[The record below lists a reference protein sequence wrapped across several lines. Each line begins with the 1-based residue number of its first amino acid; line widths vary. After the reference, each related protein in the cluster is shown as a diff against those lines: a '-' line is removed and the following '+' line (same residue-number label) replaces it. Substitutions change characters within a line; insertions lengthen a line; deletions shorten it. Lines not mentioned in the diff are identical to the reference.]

1 MSDKKQLPR
10 AGFQLRKK
18 PQQQD
23 DTLIKLYEESELA
36 KSGKT
41 TSAKQT
47 PETKENPKSKD
58 DLSRNDRDVVE
69 RASRKDSKLLAK
81 EKEKN
86 AKKLAKLE
94 AKNAKKASRSH
105 KKAKN
110 LEIKPKEKKSKKGLV
125 VFLVFLIILIGVAVA
140 TFFIFKPSI
149 NEQGSKDTQVK
160 TTADEIY
167 YSKLTGR
174 EVSADKVG
182 IAATCIM
189 IENSP
194 EARPQSGLDQAG
206 VVYEAIAEGGITRF
220 MAIFQE
226 SKPQYIGPVR
236 SLRMTY
242 AEFAKPYHCSIA
254 HVGGADNALNLVRNN
269 PEYRDIDQFFN
280 DDSYWRISS
289 RWAPHNVYTSFEAL
303 DQLNANRGYT
313 SSEFNGFS
321 RIKPDTNTANAE
333 ITARNIHI
341 EMSGDLFN
349 IVYNYDEAANNYK
362 RSFATGEAH
371 EVTNEKGE
379 SSQLAPDVVIAL
391 ETDAV
396 ARPGSPYSDYRTVG
410 SGNAYIFQNGTVTTA
425 KWQRDSVDSELRFL
439 DENNEEIKLNR
450 GQVWISIYPSNNSI
464 SWD

>member
-23 DTLIKLYEESELA
+23 DTLIKLYEESEL
-36 KSGKT
+36 KKKGKAP
-41 TSAKQT
+41 SAKQASK
-47 PETKENPKSKD
+47 PKEKD
-58 DLSRNDRDVVE
+58 DLSKNNEDVIE
-69 RASRKDSKLLAK
+69 KATRKDTKLLAK
-81 EKEKN
+81 EEERN
-86 AKKLAKLE
+86 AKKLAKAE
-94 AKNAKKASRSH
+94 AKNAKKAS

-110 LEIKPKEKKSKKGLV
+110 LEIKPKNKKSRKTLII
-125 VFLVFLIILIGVAVA
+125 FLVILFILVSVGTAVYFLMGPKI
-140 TFFIFKPSI
+140 S
-149 NEQGSKDTQVK
+149 EQISGDNQIK
-160 TTADEIY
+160 TAADEIY

-174 EVSADKVG
+174 EVSSNEVG

-254 HVGGADNALNLVRNN
+254 HVGGSENALSLVRNN

-303 DQLNANRGYT
+303 DELNANRGYT
-313 SSEFNGFS
+313 TSEFNGFS
-321 RIKPDTNTANAE
+321 RVKPDTDTRSAD
-333 ITARNIHI
+333 ITARTIRI

-371 EVTNEKGE
+371 EVVNESGE
-379 SSQLAPDVVIAL
+379 TTQLAPDVVIAL

-410 SGNAYIFQNGTVTTA
+410 GGKAYIFQNGTATSA
-425 KWQRDSVDSELRFL
+425 KWQRESVDSELKFINE
-439 DENNEEIKLNR
+439 DGEEIELNR
-450 GQVWISIYPSNNSI
+450 GQVWISIYPSNNSV
-464 SWD
+464 SWE

>member
-1 MSDKKQLPR
+1 MNNKKQLPR

-23 DTLIKLYEESELA
+23 DTLIKLYKESELT
-36 KSGKT
+36 KKDET
-41 TSAKQT
+41 TSAKS
-47 PETKENPKSKD
+47 KEELKDELSK
-58 DLSRNDRDVVE
+58 NNEDVVE
-69 RASRKDSKLLAK
+69 KASRKDSKLLAK

-86 AKKLAKLE
+86 AKKLAKIE
-94 AKNAKKASRSH
+94 AKNAKKA

-110 LEIKPKEKKSKKGLV
+110 LEIKPKAKKSHKGLAI
-125 VFLVFLIILIGVAVA
+125 FLVLLIILAGAGA
-140 TFFIFKPSI
+140 GAYFLMGPRMS
-149 NEQGSKDTQVK
+149 EQNSNGNQIK
-160 TTADEIY
+160 TAADEIY

-194 EARPQSGLDQAG
+194 DARPQSGLDQAG

-269 PEYRDIDQFFN
+269 PDYRDIDQFFN
-280 DDSYWRISS
+280 DGSYWRISS

-303 DQLNANRGYT
+303 DALNANRGYT
-313 SSEFNGFS
+313 TSEFNGFS
-321 RIKPDTNTANAE
+321 RFKPDTNTAADE
-333 ITARNIHI
+333 VTARTIRI
-341 EMSGDLFN
+341 ELSSDLYN
-349 IVYNYDEAANNYK
+349 PVYTYDEAANNYR

-371 EVTNEKGE
+371 EVTSENGDI
-379 SSQLAPDVVIAL
+379 SQLTPDVVIAL

-396 ARPGSPYSDYRTVG
+396 SRAGTPYADYRTVG
-410 SGNAYIFQNGTVTTA
+410 GGNAYIFQNGTVTSA
-425 KWQRDSVDSELRFL
+425 KWQRDSVDSELRFIN
-439 DENNEEIKLNR
+439 ENNEEVKLNR

-464 SWD
+464 SWE

>member
-1 MSDKKQLPR
+1 MNNKKQLPR

-23 DTLIKLYEESELA
+23 DTLIKLYKESELA
-36 KSGKT
+36 KKNDT
-41 TSAKQT
+41 TSAKS
-47 PETKENPKSKD
+47 KEELKDELSK
-58 DLSRNDRDVVE
+58 NDEDVIKK
-69 RASRKDSKLLAK
+69 ASRKDSKLLAK
-81 EKEKN
+81 EEEKN
-86 AKKLAKLE
+86 AKKLAKIE
-94 AKNAKKASRSH
+94 AKNAKKAGKRA
-105 KKAKN
+105 KRAKN
-110 LEIKPKEKKSKKGLV
+110 LEIKPKAKKSHKGLV
-125 VFLVFLIILIGVAVA
+125 VFLVLLLILAGAGAVA
-140 TFFIFKPSI
+140 YFLMGPKIS
-149 NEQGSKDTQVK
+149 EQSSNNNQIK
-160 TTADEIY
+160 TAADEIY

-194 EARPQSGLDQAG
+194 DARPQSGLDQAG

-254 HVGGADNALNLVRNN
+254 HVGGSDNALNLVRNN

-280 DDSYWRISS
+280 DGSYWRISS

-303 DQLNANRGYT
+303 DKLNINRGYT
-313 SSEFNGFS
+313 TSEFNGFS
-321 RIKPDTNTANAE
+321 RVKPDTNTATGE
-333 ITARNIHI
+333 ITARTIRI
-341 EMSGDLFN
+341 ELSSDLYN
-349 IVYNYDEAANNYK
+349 PVYTYDEVANNYK

-371 EVTNEKGE
+371 EAASESGE
-379 SSQLAPDVVIAL
+379 TTQLTPDVVIAI

-396 ARPGSPYSDYRTVG
+396 SRAGTSYADYRTVG
-410 SGNAYIFQNGTVTTA
+410 GGNAFVFQNGTVTSA
-425 KWQRDSVDSELRFL
+425 KWQRESVDSELKFV

-464 SWD
+464 SWE

>member
-1 MSDKKQLPR
+1 MSDKKPLPR

-36 KSGKT
+36 KRDK
-41 TSAKQT
+41 K
-47 PETKENPKSKD
+47 PEDKKPKD
-58 DLSRNDRDVVE
+58 DLSRNDEDVIKK
-69 RASRKDSKLLAK
+69 ASRKDSKLLAK
-81 EKEKN
+81 EEEKN
-86 AKKLAKLE
+86 AKKLAKAE
-94 AKNAKKASRSH
+94 AKLAKKAAKAP
-105 KKAKN
+105 KKAKAPKS
-110 LEIKPKEKKSKKGLV
+110 EKPKSKKALV
-125 VFLVFLIILIGVAVA
+125 SIVIILLLAGAI
-140 TFFIFKPSI
+140 TFAALYFLKP
-149 NEQGSKDTQVK
+149 NLTEQNLDGDQAK
-160 TTADEIY
+160 TAADEIY

-174 EVSADKVG
+174 EVAADKVG

-194 EARPQSGLDQAG
+194 DARPQSGLEQAG

-220 MAIFQE
+220 MAIYQE

-280 DDSYWRISS
+280 GDSYWRISS
-289 RWAPHNVYTSFEAL
+289 RWAPHNVYTSFESL
-303 DQLNANRGYT
+303 DQLNINRGYT
-313 SSEFNGFS
+313 TSEFNGFT
-321 RIKPDTNTANAE
+321 RFKPDTNTMTGE
-333 ITARNIHI
+333 ITARTIRI
-341 EMSGDLFN
+341 ELSSDLYN
-349 IVYNYDEAANNYK
+349 PVYTYDEAANNYK
-362 RSFATGEAH
+362 RSFATGDPH
-371 EVTNEKGE
+371 MVTSESGE
-379 SSQLAPDVVIAL
+379 LSQIAPDTVIAL

-410 SGNAYIFQNGTVTTA
+410 GGNAFIFQNGTVTSA

-439 DENNEEIKLNR
+439 DENNEEVKLNR

-464 SWD
+464 SWE

>member
-1 MSDKKQLPR
+1 MNNKKQLPR

-23 DTLIKLYEESELA
+23 DTLIKLYKESELT
-36 KSGKT
+36 KKDET
-41 TSAKQT
+41 TSAKS
-47 PETKENPKSKD
+47 KEELKDELSK
-58 DLSRNDRDVVE
+58 NNEDVVE
-69 RASRKDSKLLAK
+69 KASRKDSKLLAK

-86 AKKLAKLE
+86 AKKLAKIE
-94 AKNAKKASRSH
+94 AKNAKKAN
-105 KKAKN
+105 KKAKKAKD
-110 LEIKPKEKKSKKGLV
+110 LEIKPKAKKSHKGLAIFLV
-125 VFLVFLIILIGVAVA
+125 LLVFLAGAGAAAYFLMGPRV
-140 TFFIFKPSI
+140 S
-149 NEQGSKDTQVK
+149 EQNSNGNQIK
-160 TTADEIY
+160 TAADEIY

-194 EARPQSGLDQAG
+194 DARPQSGLDQAG

-236 SLRMTY
+236 SLRMAY

-269 PEYRDIDQFFN
+269 PDYRDIDQFFN
-280 DDSYWRISS
+280 DGSYWRISS

-303 DQLNANRGYT
+303 DALNANRGYT
-313 SSEFNGFS
+313 TSEFNGFS
-321 RIKPDTNTANAE
+321 RFKPDTNTAADE
-333 ITARNIHI
+333 VTARTIRI
-341 EMSGDLFN
+341 ELSSDLYN
-349 IVYNYDEAANNYK
+349 PVYTYDEAANNYR

-371 EVTNEKGE
+371 EVTSENGDI
-379 SSQLAPDVVIAL
+379 SQLTPDVVIAL

-396 ARPGSPYSDYRTVG
+396 SRAGTPYADYRTVG
-410 SGNAYIFQNGTVTTA
+410 GGNAYIFQNGTVTSA
-425 KWQRDSVDSELRFL
+425 KWQRDSVDSELRFIN
-439 DENNEEIKLNR
+439 ENNEEVKLNR

-464 SWD
+464 SWE

>member
-23 DTLIKLYEESELA
+23 DTLIKLYKESELA
-36 KSGKT
+36 KKGGAP
-41 TSAKQT
+41 SAK
-47 PETKENPKSKD
+47 PKEAIKDELSK
-58 DLSRNDRDVVE
+58 NDEDVVE
-69 RASRKDSKLLAK
+69 KASRKDSKLLAK
-81 EKEKN
+81 EREKN
-86 AKKLAKLE
+86 AKKLAKIE
-94 AKNAKKASRSH
+94 AKNAKKASKKV
-105 KKAKN
+105 KKAKS
-110 LEIKPKEKKSKKGLV
+110 LEIRQKEKKSHKSLV
-125 VFLVFLIILIGVAVA
+125 IFLVILIILAGAGAAAYFLMGPKI
-140 TFFIFKPSI
+140 S
-149 NEQGSKDTQVK
+149 EQNSSSNQIK
-160 TTADEIY
+160 TAADEIY

-174 EVSADKVG
+174 EVAADKVG

-194 EARPQSGLDQAG
+194 DARPQSGLDQAG
-206 VVYEAIAEGGITRF
+206 VIYEAIAEGGITRF

-254 HVGGADNALNLVRNN
+254 HVGGSDNALNLVRNN
-269 PEYRDIDQFFN
+269 SEYRDIDQFFN
-280 DDSYWRISS
+280 DGSYWRISS

-303 DQLNANRGYT
+303 DELNANRGYT
-313 SSEFNGFS
+313 TSEFNGFS
-321 RIKPDTNTANAE
+321 RVKPDTDTKAAE
-333 ITARNIHI
+333 ITARTIHI

-349 IVYNYDEAANNYK
+349 VVYNYDETANNYK

-371 EVTNEKGE
+371 EVVSE
-379 SSQLAPDVVIAL
+379 SGVTSQLAPDVVIAL

-410 SGNAYIFQNGTVTTA
+410 SGNAFVFQNGTVTSA
-425 KWQRDSVDSELRFL
+425 KWQRESVDSELKFL

-464 SWD
+464 SWE

>member
-23 DTLIKLYEESELA
+23 DTLIKLYEESEPKKSA
-36 KSGKT
+36 KTS
-41 TSAKQT
+41 SAKQT
-47 PETKENPKSKD
+47 PKPEEKD
-58 DLSRNDRDVVE
+58 DLSKNNEDVIKK
-69 RASRKDSKLLAK
+69 ASHKDAKLLAK
-81 EKEKN
+81 EEERN
-86 AKKLAKLE
+86 AKKLAKIE
-94 AKNAKKASRSH
+94 AKNAKKASRKP
-105 KKAKN
+105 KKTKN
-110 LEIKPKEKKSKKGLV
+110 LEIKPKTKKNHKTLIIFLV
-125 VFLVFLIILIGVAVA
+125 VLFVLVSAGTAIYFLMGPKII
-140 TFFIFKPSI
+140 
-149 NEQGSKDTQVK
+149 EQNSSDSQIK
-160 TTADEIY
+160 TAADEIY

-174 EVSADKVG
+174 EVNSNEVG

-254 HVGGADNALNLVRNN
+254 HVGGSDNALNLVRNN

-303 DQLNANRGYT
+303 DELNINRGYVT
-313 SSEFNGFS
+313 SEFNGFS
-321 RIKPDTNTANAE
+321 RVKPDTDTRSAE
-333 ITARNIHI
+333 ITASTIRI

-349 IVYNYDEAANNYK
+349 VVYDYDEDANNYK
-362 RSFATGEAH
+362 RSFATGQTHEA
-371 EVTNEKGE
+371 VNESGE
-379 SSQLAPDVVIAL
+379 TTQLAPDVVIAL

-410 SGNAYIFQNGTVTTA
+410 GGNAYVFQNGTVTSA
-425 KWQRDSVDSELRFL
+425 KWQRESVDSELKFI
-439 DENNEEIKLNR
+439 DESGEEVKLNR

-464 SWD
+464 SWE

>member
-1 MSDKKQLPR
+1 MNNKKQLPR

-23 DTLIKLYEESELA
+23 DTLIKLYKESELA
-36 KSGKT
+36 KKGKT
-41 TSAKQT
+41 TSAKSR
-47 PETKENPKSKD
+47 EDLKDELSK
-58 DLSRNDRDVVE
+58 NDEDIVE
-69 RASRKDSKLLAK
+69 KASRKDSKLLAK
-81 EKEKN
+81 EEEKN
-86 AKKLAKLE
+86 AKKLAKIE
-94 AKNAKKASRSH
+94 AKNTKKASKKT

-110 LEIKPKEKKSKKGLV
+110 LEIKPKEEKSHKGPKA
-125 VFLVFLIILIGVAVA
+125 FLVLLIILAGAGVA
-140 TFFIFKPSI
+140 TYFFMGPKLS
-149 NEQGSKDTQVK
+149 EQNSDSNQIK

-174 EVSADKVG
+174 EVSADEVG

-194 EARPQSGLDQAG
+194 DARPQSGLDQAG
-206 VVYEAIAEGGITRF
+206 IVYEAIAEGGITRF

-280 DDSYWRISS
+280 DSSYWRISS
-289 RWAPHNVYTSFEAL
+289 RWAPHNVYTGFEAL
-303 DQLNANRGYT
+303 DALNLNRGYT
-313 SSEFNGFS
+313 TSEFNGFS
-321 RIKPDTNTANAE
+321 RIKPDTNNTAGE
-333 ITARNIHI
+333 ITARTIRI
-341 EMSGDLFN
+341 ELSSDLYN
-349 IVYNYDEAANNYK
+349 PVYTYDEAANNYR

-371 EVTNEKGE
+371 EAASE
-379 SSQLAPDVVIAL
+379 SGQTSQLTPDVVIAL

-396 ARPGSPYSDYRTVG
+396 SRAGTPYADYRTVG
-410 SGNAYIFQNGTVTTA
+410 GGNAFIFQNGTVTSA
-425 KWQRDSVDSELRFL
+425 KWQRDSVDSELKFI

-464 SWD
+464 SWE

>member
-1 MSDKKQLPR
+1 MNNKKQLPR

-36 KSGKT
+36 KKGET
-41 TSAKQT
+41 TSAKSR
-47 PETKENPKSKD
+47 EDLKDELSK
-58 DLSRNDRDVVE
+58 NDEDVVE
-69 RASRKDSKLLAK
+69 KASHKDSKLLAK
-81 EKEKN
+81 EEEKN
-86 AKKLAKLE
+86 AKKLAKIE
-94 AKNAKKASRSH
+94 AKNAKKAGKKA

-110 LEIKPKEKKSKKGLV
+110 LEIKPKVKKSHKGLKA
-125 VFLVFLIILIGVAVA
+125 FLVLLIILAGVGVAA
-140 TFFIFKPSI
+140 FFFMGPRLS
-149 NEQGSKDTQVK
+149 EQNSNGNQIK

-194 EARPQSGLDQAG
+194 DARPQSGLDQAG
-206 VVYEAIAEGGITRF
+206 IVYEAIAEGGITRF

-280 DDSYWRISS
+280 DGSYWRINS

-303 DQLNANRGYT
+303 DALNLNRGYT
-313 SSEFNGFS
+313 TSEFNGFS
-321 RIKPDTNTANAE
+321 RVKPDANTTADE
-333 ITARNIHI
+333 ITARTIRI
-341 EMSGDLFN
+341 ELSSDLYN
-349 IVYNYDEAANNYK
+349 PVYTYDETANNYR

-371 EVTNEKGE
+371 EVASE
-379 SSQLAPDVVIAL
+379 SGQTSQLTPDVVIAL

-396 ARPGSPYSDYRTVG
+396 SRAGTPYADYRTVG
-410 SGNAYIFQNGTVTTA
+410 GGNAFVFQNGTVTSA
-425 KWQRDSVDSELRFL
+425 KWQRDSVDSELRFIN
-439 DENNEEIKLNR
+439 ENNEEIKLNR
-450 GQVWISIYPSNNSI
+450 GQVWISIYPSSNSI
-464 SWD
+464 SWE

>member
-23 DTLIKLYEESELA
+23 DTLIKLYEESELKKSA
-36 KSGKT
+36 KTS
-41 TSAKQT
+41 SAKQT
-47 PETKENPKSKD
+47 PKPEEKD
-58 DLSRNDRDVVE
+58 DLSKNNEDVIKK
-69 RASRKDSKLLAK
+69 ASHKDAKLLAK
-81 EKEKN
+81 EEERN
-86 AKKLAKLE
+86 AKKLAKIE
-94 AKNAKKASRSH
+94 AKNAKKASRKP
-105 KKAKN
+105 KKTKN
-110 LEIKPKEKKSKKGLV
+110 LEIKPKTKKNHKTLIIFLV
-125 VFLVFLIILIGVAVA
+125 VLFVLVSAGTAIYFLMGPKI
-140 TFFIFKPSI
+140 T
-149 NEQGSKDTQVK
+149 EQNSSDNQIK
-160 TTADEIY
+160 TAADEIY

-174 EVSADKVG
+174 EVDSNEVG
-182 IAATCIM
+182 IATTCIM

-254 HVGGADNALNLVRNN
+254 HVGGSDNALNLVRNN

-303 DQLNANRGYT
+303 DELNINRGYT
-313 SSEFNGFS
+313 TSEFNGFS
-321 RIKPDTNTANAE
+321 RVKPDTDTRAAE
-333 ITARNIHI
+333 ITARTIRI

-349 IVYNYDEAANNYK
+349 VVYVYDEDANNYK
-362 RSFATGEAH
+362 RSFATGQTHEA
-371 EVTNEKGE
+371 VNESGE
-379 SSQLAPDVVIAL
+379 TTQLAPDVVITL

-396 ARPGSPYSDYRTVG
+396 SRPGTSYADYRTVG
-410 SGNAYIFQNGTVTTA
+410 GGKAYVFQNGTVTSA
-425 KWQRDSVDSELRFL
+425 KWQRESVDSELKFI
-439 DENNEEIKLNR
+439 DESGEEVKLNR

-464 SWD
+464 SWE

>member
-1 MSDKKQLPR
+1 MNNKKQLPR

-23 DTLIKLYEESELA
+23 DTLINLYKESELA
-36 KSGKT
+36 KKGET
-41 TSAKQT
+41 TSAKS
-47 PETKENPKSKD
+47 KEELKDELSK
-58 DLSRNDRDVVE
+58 NDEDVIKE
-69 RASRKDSKLLAK
+69 ASHKDSKLLAK
-81 EKEKN
+81 EEEKN

-94 AKNAKKASRSH
+94 TKKAKKAGRKT
-105 KKAKN
+105 KKTKN
-110 LEIKPKEKKSKKGLV
+110 LETKPKAKKSHKGLIA
-125 VFLVFLIILIGVAVA
+125 FLIILIILAGAGTA
-140 TFFIFKPSI
+140 YYFLMGPKIS
-149 NEQGSKDTQVK
+149 EQNSSNSQIK
-160 TTADEIY
+160 TSADEIY

-194 EARPQSGLDQAG
+194 DARPQSGLDQAG

-220 MAIFQE
+220 MAIYQE

-280 DDSYWRISS
+280 DGNYWRISS

-303 DQLNANRGYT
+303 DELNTNRGYT
-313 SSEFNGFS
+313 TSEFNGFS
-321 RIKPDTNTANAE
+321 RVKPDTNTTAEE
-333 ITARNIHI
+333 ITARTIRI
-341 EMSGDLFN
+341 ELSSDLYN
-349 IVYNYDEAANNYK
+349 PVYTYDEVANNYR
-362 RSFATGEAH
+362 RSFAIGEAH
-371 EVTNEKGE
+371 EVASESGE
-379 SSQLAPDVVIAL
+379 TTQLAPDVVIAL

-396 ARPGSPYSDYRTVG
+396 SRAGTPYADYRTVG
-410 SGNAYIFQNGTVTTA
+410 GGNAFIFQNGTVTSA
-425 KWQRDSVDSELRFL
+425 KWQRESVNDELRFVN
-439 DENNEEIKLNR
+439 ENNEEIKLNR
-450 GQVWISIYPSNNSI
+450 GQVWISIYPNSNSI
-464 SWD
+464 SWE

>member
-1 MSDKKQLPR
+1 MNNKKQLPH

-23 DTLIKLYEESELA
+23 DTLIKLYKESELT
-36 KSGKT
+36 KKDET
-41 TSAKQT
+41 TSAKS
-47 PETKENPKSKD
+47 KEELKDELSK
-58 DLSRNDRDVVE
+58 NNEDVVE
-69 RASRKDSKLLAK
+69 KASRKDSKLLAK

-86 AKKLAKLE
+86 AKKLAKIE
-94 AKNAKKASRSH
+94 AKNAKKA

-110 LEIKPKEKKSKKGLV
+110 LEIKPKAKKSHKGLA
-125 VFLVFLIILIGVAVA
+125 VFLVLLIILAGAGA
-140 TFFIFKPSI
+140 AAYFLMGPRMS
-149 NEQGSKDTQVK
+149 EQNSNGNQIK
-160 TTADEIY
+160 TAADEIY

-194 EARPQSGLDQAG
+194 DARPQSGLDQAG

-269 PEYRDIDQFFN
+269 PDYRDIDQFFN
-280 DDSYWRISS
+280 DGSYWRISS

-303 DQLNANRGYT
+303 DALNANRGYT
-313 SSEFNGFS
+313 TSEFNGFS
-321 RIKPDTNTANAE
+321 RFKPDTNTAADE
-333 ITARNIHI
+333 VTARTIRI
-341 EMSGDLFN
+341 ELSSDLYN
-349 IVYNYDEAANNYK
+349 PVYTYDEAANNYR

-371 EVTNEKGE
+371 EVTSENGDI
-379 SSQLAPDVVIAL
+379 SQLAPDVVIAL

-396 ARPGSPYSDYRTVG
+396 SRAGTPYADYRTVG
-410 SGNAYIFQNGTVTTA
+410 GGNAYIFQNGTVISA
-425 KWQRDSVDSELRFL
+425 KWQRDSVDSELRFIN
-439 DENNEEIKLNR
+439 ENNEEVKLNR

-464 SWD
+464 SWE